1 MITNVDVLQALEGI
15 DVSTP
20 IADLK
25 ADVPLVSQGLDSLD
39 MATLML
45 ALESKYKKTIPPE
58 KSARLR
64 TIQDIVAFLNA

>member
-1 MITNVDVLQALEGI
+1 MITNEDVLQALEGI

>member
-1 MITNVDVLQALEGI
+1 MVTNEDVLQALEGI

-20 IADLK
+20 ITDIK
-25 ADVPLVSQGLDSLD
+25 VDVPLVSQGLDSLD

-45 ALESKYKKTIPPE
+45 ALESKYKKAIPPE

-64 TIQDIVAFLNA
+64 TIADIVSFLNA

>member
-1 MITNVDVLQALEGI
+1 MVTNEDVLQALEGI

-20 IADLK
+20 IADIK
-25 ADVPLVSQGLDSLD
+25 TDVPLVSQGLDSLD

-45 ALESKYKKTIPPE
+45 ALESKYKKAIPPE

-64 TIQDIVAFLNA
+64 TIADIVAFLNA